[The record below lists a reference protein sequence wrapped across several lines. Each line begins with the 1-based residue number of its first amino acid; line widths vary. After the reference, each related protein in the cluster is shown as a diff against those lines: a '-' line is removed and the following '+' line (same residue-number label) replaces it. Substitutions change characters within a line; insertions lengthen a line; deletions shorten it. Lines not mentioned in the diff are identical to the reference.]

1 MKWLSL
7 WKRIGKQP
15 LSVTQ
20 HQDVIAVIDEKE
32 IPLTLKFGTGEKTL
46 WFVKDEKEKK
56 Q

>member
-1 MKWLSL
+1 MKWLAL
-7 WKRIGKQP
+7 WKKIGKQP

-46 WFVKDEKEKK
+46 WFVEDKREKSK
-56 Q
+56 